1 MQSMNGTSRMFFKKK
16 ENEPQQ
22 LMSKREIAR
31 LAIPHEACVSRIK
44 THLEKRRIAGE
55 IGKIPGRPK
64 IFIAVKN
71 CNWEKEALVDSW
83 KEFAEV
89 VHYDWGDSYDQ
100 YSSDWPIKRIAF
112 CDDLYS
118 RILKEHRKS
127 PIHIFF
133 SYLSGRWVSSD
144 RIRDIRDLGIITIN
158 YDYDDTLK
166 FWGFQEPSGLSG
178 SGAIANSFDICISA
192 QSESNIGKYIG
203 VGANPLFLP
212 SGANPVI
219 YAASEPHSHRSIEV
233 SFVGQ
238 NYGRREEFIRFL
250 RENGVAVVTKGVG
263 WPDGPVGVLEMLEI
277 FRKSLV
283 VLGFGFLGESK
294 EVALKGR
301 DFEVPMAGVAYLT
314 TLNSDLQKY
323 FTPNKEILFYK
334 NKLELLKKTK
344 FLINNPEI
352 AFRIG
357 RAARYRALQEHS
369 WQHRWRFLLGLC
381 K

>member
-1 MQSMNGTSRMFFKKK
+1 M
-16 ENEPQQ
+16 
-22 LMSKREIAR
+22 
-31 LAIPHEACVSRIK
+31 
-44 THLEKRRIAGE
+44 
-55 IGKIPGRPK
+55 
-64 IFIAVKN
+64 
-71 CNWEKEALVDSW
+71 
-83 KEFAEV
+83 
-89 VHYDWGDSYDQ
+89 
-100 YSSDWPIKRIAF
+100 
-112 CDDLYS
+112 
-118 RILKEHRKS
+118 
-127 PIHIFF
+127 
-133 SYLSGRWVSSD
+133 
-144 RIRDIRDLGIITIN
+144 
-158 YDYDDTLK
+158 
-166 FWGFQEPSGLSG
+166 
-178 SGAIANSFDICISA
+178 
-192 QSESNIGKYIG
+192 
-203 VGANPLFLP
+203 
-212 SGANPVI
+212 
-219 YAASEPHSHRSIEV
+219 
-233 SFVGQ
+233 
-238 NYGRREEFIRFL
+238 
-250 RENGVAVVTKGVG
+250 TKGVG